1 MMTEYSKSWTEYDY
15 IVLDLEGTG
24 AQHKD
29 QEGIVELSA
38 IRIKSGEITNEYFYR
53 LIDPEIDIPPLI
65 SKIHGLKNADVES
78 EPTFREI
85 SDDLLTF
92 INGQIL
98 IGHNVQVDYRL
109 LKKKIPEYEPNFVL
123 DTYKLVKNRVKGLK
137 SYGLDNLINHFHIE
151 GQLKDLPIKRGRHS
165 AYYDALATAHL
176 FEKFLRQQN
185 EELSLA
191 DLIKICGLKDQD
203 DQMTLF

>member
-1 MMTEYSKSWTEYDY
+1 MTEYSKSWTEYDY

-38 IRIKSGEITNEYFYR
+38 IRIRSGEITNEYFYR
-53 LIDPEIDIPPLI
+53 LVNPEIDIPPMI
-65 SKIHGLKNADVES
+65 SKIHGLKN
-78 EPTFREI
+78 T
-85 SDDLLTF
+85 DLLNEPKFKEVSSDLLEF
-92 INGQIL
+92 INGQNL

-109 LKKKIPEYEPNFVL
+109 LKRKLPDYEPSLVI

-137 SYGLDNLINHFHIE
+137 SYGLDNLIMHFHIE
-151 GQLKDLPIKRGRHS
+151 DQLKDLPIKRGRHS

-176 FEKFLRQQN
+176 FQKVLRQQN

-191 DLIKICGLKDQD
+191 DLVKICGLKDQD